1 MRIPGSLLATRV
13 LTGLAVAIVSAPLP
27 TLSQSP
33 ADSSRIA
40 GWRSDIA
47 FYLEQ
52 LKARHY
58 SFRDR
63 PLPTALMIAAARL
76 ADNVPRY
83 SDERMLA
90 EFAYLASFGGDG
102 HTYILPFGSRR
113 VTAHTLPLRMFLF
126 SDGLYVIDAFQGYEK
141 WIGARVIQIGSTPAE
156 LAIDRMRPALSAD
169 NRFTYLWVAPAL
181 LSFRGFL
188 EKFADAIHSG
198 DVALTLQPRGGNA
211 VRVRIPTVVAPPM
224 RGIPKL
230 PPPRIGQAAPPLYL
244 SNVPEN
250 FWFKPLPNNVL
261 YFQFNQVMNSPRET
275 LAAFADRLA
284 KVLRETRPSALIV
297 DVRHNN
303 GGNLMLLPP
312 LIAAFR
318 EYESSQPRGQIY
330 VLMGRNTFSAAQFFL
345 GLMDLQ
351 TNAIF
356 AGEPSSSRPNFVGE
370 ESEVMLPWSG
380 AIGSISDEYHE
391 SIPGDKREWIA
402 PDIPYVLSSADYF
415 ENRDPLLAKVLA
427 DIARRA
433 RTKSKT

>member
-1 MRIPGSLLATRV
+1 MRIRQTLSF
-13 LTGLAVAIVSAPLP
+13 TGLVTALAVVIAAAPRLASSQAVADSARV
-27 TLSQSP
+27 T
-33 ADSSRIA
+33 

-63 PLPTALMIAAARL
+63 PLPTALMVAAARL
-76 ADNVPRY
+76 ADNVPKY

-90 EFAYLASFGGDG
+90 ELEYLASFGGDG

-113 VTAHTLPLRMFLF
+113 VSAHMLPLRMFMF
-126 SDGLYVIDAFQGYEK
+126 SDGLYVIDAFPGYEK

-188 EKFADAIHSG
+188 EKFADGIDSG
-198 DVALTLQPRGGNA
+198 DVALTLQSRGGNA
-211 VRVRIPTVVAPPM
+211 VHVRIPTVIAPPM

-230 PPPRIGQAAPPLYL
+230 PPQRIGQAAPPLYL

-250 FWFKPLPNNVL
+250 FWFKALPNNVL
-261 YFQFNQVMNSPRET
+261 YFQFNQVMNAPGET
-275 LAAFADRLA
+275 LAAFAERLA
-284 KVLRETRPSALIV
+284 KVLRETKPGALIV

-330 VLMGRNTFSAAQFFL
+330 VVMGRNTFSAAQYFL
-345 GLMDLQ
+345 GLMDSQ
-351 TNAIF
+351 TNALF

-415 ENRDPLLAKVLA
+415 GNRDPLLDKVLA
-427 DIARRA
+427 DISRRA
-433 RTKSKT
+433 RTK